1 MEAWLEYVVR
11 QLILYSLP
19 VMVSLTVAGWVE
31 LQLTASAPPEHPLH
45 ALNTP
50 SAWALPLIAI
60 AVHQPVVLAFGKPL
74 HAGLP
79 AAASR
84 FLAHV
89 LLLGLGFVLYAWAL
103 GHQPPGGM
111 PPLHQWWAKVLMYF
125 NLCIVMTH
133 LLPLPGLLTGEAVGR
148 YVRWPAISQLS
159 LGVLVFLSVTPL
171 LNLLIGKP
179 LIYPVYA
186 QLARLASSFA
196 H

>member
-1 MEAWLEYVVR
+1 MEAWLEYAVR
-11 QLILYSLP
+11 QFILYSLP
-19 VMVSLTVAGWVE
+19 VMVSLTVAGWIE
-31 LQLTASAPPEHPLH
+31 LQLTASALPEHPLH

-60 AVHQPVVLAFGKPL
+60 AVHQPVVLALGKPL
-74 HAGLP
+74 HAGLQ

-89 LLLGLGFVLYAWAL
+89 LLLALGFVLYAWAL

-125 NLCIVMTH
+125 NLCVVMAH
-133 LLPLPGLLTGEAVGR
+133 LLPLPGLLMGEAVGR
-148 YVRWPAISQLS
+148 YLRLPSIPYLS
-159 LGVLVFLSVTPL
+159 LGALILLSITPL

-179 LIYPVYA
+179 LIYPAYA